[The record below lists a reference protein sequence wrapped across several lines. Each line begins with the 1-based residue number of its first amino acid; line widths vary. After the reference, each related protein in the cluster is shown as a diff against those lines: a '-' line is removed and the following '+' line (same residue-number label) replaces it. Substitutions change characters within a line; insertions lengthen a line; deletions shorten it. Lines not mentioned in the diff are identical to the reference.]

1 MFPNNMKPGR
11 GNAIFT
17 LHLES
22 QSQYTVP
29 CSAAKEPS
37 QLQPEENRDKAS
49 ERTHGPAKDTCQQDI
64 KPAWKK
70 MDVIT
75 FYLLF
80 KDVFSSIIYSTHVI
94 MYITYTICV
103 SYIII

>member
-1 MFPNNMKPGR
+1 MKPER

-37 QLQPEENRDKAS
+37 QQQAEEYRDS
-49 ERTHGPAKDTCQQDI
+49 ERTHGPAKDTWQQDL
-64 KPAWKK
+64 KAAWKK
-70 MDVIT
+70 MDTIT

-80 KDVFSSIIYSTHVI
+80 KNVFIFIIYGIHII
-94 MYITYTICV
+94 MYI
-103 SYIII
+103 